1 MTDKIYQWQDID
13 INTITN
19 LFLYGTFDTPES
31 YTSRLRSSSEID
43 ALPTDIFGY
52 KYLSVKVEMQD
63 YIENGPGRYAHA
75 SEAKVVQ
82 DFFNYNFVVIPP
94 DGSYTKDQIQTMFGY
109 DDDDFAFTIQHLDI
123 DKNSSDYAMRTYIY
137 NNSRF
142 EISDDVIFVVNGT
155 ERYIQNMAVH
165 VRDDDF
171 DFNSKWWNQLGDEFY
186 LEDEVDPYEIGVKV
200 WIEFQNKNLVPTD
213 IYTSTDFDNDEA
225 NVALEASGTLLD
237 AYNAMADIVVPQ
249 LKASGT
255 IEYETPDGGKVIYGD
270 NSNNAINGVG
280 AIETVDDTTD
290 FADIIIAGEG
300 NDFISAEGGDD
311 VLYGGSGNDTLTGGF
326 DADKFII
333 ARQLGGA
340 TTVITDFEPTL
351 ADERIDLRAFSDI
364 GSFAT
369 SHIYITGI

>member
-1 MTDKIYQWQDID
+1 
-13 INTITN
+13 
-19 LFLYGTFDTPES
+19 
-31 YTSRLRSSSEID
+31 
-43 ALPTDIFGY
+43 
-52 KYLSVKVEMQD
+52 MQD

-369 SHIYITGI
+369 SHIYHRYIKY